1 MSISIIKPGICTA
14 IQDLGRTGYRSLG
27 IGPGGVMDFFA
38 ASVANYLV
46 GNDEKT
52 ALIEMHFPAATIVF
66 QSAARISITG
76 ADFAAHINETPVPLY
91 QPLYITDGD
100 VLLFKKNNSGVRAY
114 IAISGGMMID
124 QWLGSYS
131 TNVKVPAGGYKGRL
145 LQKDDTINLNAAE
158 LTSSNKKF
166 SIAPSV
172 IERIYTRENVI
183 RCIAGPEYHLLHT
196 DSENIFSSASFV
208 ISNQSNRMGY
218 RLQGNAVSL
227 KTPAE
232 LISSAV
238 SFGTIQLLPNG
249 QLIVLMADH
258 QTTGGYPR
266 IAAVITADLPKLAQ
280 LRVNT
285 PIKFKL
291 VTLSKAEEI
300 LLSMHQTISEI
311 KKGCQNFY
319 AAH

>member
-1 MSISIIKPGICTA
+1 MSIKIIKPGICTA

-27 IGPGGVMDFFA
+27 IGQGGVMDFFA

-46 GNDEKT
+46 GNDENA

-76 ADFAAHINETPVPLY
+76 ADFAAHINDTPVSLY

-100 VLLFKKNNSGVRAY
+100 VLSFKKNNSGARAY
-114 IAISGGMMID
+114 IAIGGGMMAD
-124 QWLGSYS
+124 KWLGSFS
-131 TNVKVPAGGYKGRL
+131 THIKVQAGGYKGRL
-145 LQKDDTINLNAAE
+145 LQKDDEIGLNTVAPIKH
-158 LTSSNKKF
+158 NKKF

-172 IERIYTRENVI
+172 IESIYTKDNVI
-183 RCIAGPEYHLLHT
+183 RCIAGPEYHLLNT
-196 DSENIFSSASFV
+196 ESENIFSNALFV
-208 ISNQSNRMGY
+208 ISNQSDRMGY
-218 RLQGNAVSL
+218 RLRGDVLSL
-227 KTPAE
+227 KNTVE

-238 SFGTIQLLPNG
+238 GFGTIQLLPNG

-266 IAAVITADLPKLAQ
+266 ISAVITADFPKLAQ

-291 VTLSKAEEI
+291 ISLSKAEEI
-300 LLSMHQTISEI
+300 LLSMHQTINEI
-311 KKGCQNFY
+311 KKGCRNYY

>member
-1 MSISIIKPGICTA
+1 MSISIIKPGICSA

-27 IGPGGVMDFFA
+27 IGSSGVMDFFA

-46 GNDEKT
+46 GNDEKM

-76 ADFAAHINETPVPLY
+76 ADFTAHINDTPVPLY

-100 VLLFKKNNSGVRAY
+100 VLSFKKNNSGVRAY
-114 IAISGGMMID
+114 IAIGGGMIID
-124 QWLGSYS
+124 HWLGSYS
-131 TNVKVPAGGYKGRL
+131 THVKVAAGGYKGRL
-145 LQKDDTINLNAAE
+145 LQKDDTIILNAAE
-158 LTSSNKKF
+158 LTNRNKKF

-172 IERIYTRENVI
+172 IERIYSRENVI
-183 RCIAGPEYHLLHT
+183 RCIAGPEYHLLNT

-208 ISNQSNRMGY
+208 ISNQSDRMGY
-218 RLQGNAVSL
+218 RLQGDALSS
-227 KTPAE
+227 KTPAD

-238 SFGTIQLLPNG
+238 GFGTIQLLPNG

-266 IAAVITADLPKLAQ
+266 IAAVITADLPRLAQ
-280 LRVNT
+280 LPVNT
-285 PIKFKL
+285 AIQFKL

-300 LLSMHQTISEI
+300 LLSMHQTINEI